1 MHDTKLDLTTL
12 DPSRDD
18 KRWALLIE
26 SIADRAVAR
35 HKKRLTIGYQL
46 LSWSRPVLAAAAA
59 ITFVFGAKALLLRGT
74 SKVAASTHYEQA
86 YTLAEWAYSRERP
99 ATSNVI
105 FALGDPNVTE

>member
-1 MHDTKLDLTTL
+1 MHDTKLDLATL

-18 KRWALLIE
+18 KRWTLLIE
-26 SIADRAVAR
+26 SIADQAVAR
-35 HKKRLTIGYQL
+35 HKTRLTIGYQL

-59 ITFVFGAKALLLRGT
+59 ITLVFGAKALLGT

-99 ATSNVI
+99 TTSNVI

>member
-26 SIADRAVAR
+26 SIVGRAVAR

-46 LSWSRPVLAAAAA
+46 LSWSRPVLATAAA
-59 ITFVFGAKALLLRGT
+59 ITLVFGAKAVFHR
-74 SKVAASTHYEQA
+74 SPSEVAVSSHYQQA
-86 YTLAEWAYSRERP
+86 YTLSKWAYSQERP